1 MIAFL
6 SKSNTA
12 FNLNRNEQRNQGG
25 NSVPTISREQL
36 TVLRNDW
43 IKSYLKH
50 HILKVFGFG
59 FPIFSYLPRSIKV
72 WQILPK
78 ITFFGT
84 NISHLL
90 QNTYMMGFL
99 LQG

>member
-43 IKSYLKH
+43 IKSDLKH

-78 ITFFGT
+78 TVHFFT

-90 QNTYMMGFL
+90 QNTYMIGFL
-99 LQG
+99 L